1 MPGVTG
7 IVPPPP
13 PAGGIA
19 PPPPA
24 PPSAGAAAFLPPPPY
39 LPPPPTAATASS
51 PAKRARPQVLLVA
64 IVAVIGLLCVTG
76 FVLTRQGGDDGPTYP
91 DVWDPRVTELVAF
104 VERERGLPFEHPVF
118 VDFLPAEDIARR
130 LRAEAGE
137 VTGAMREAAALQVS
151 ELRALGLVSGDV
163 DLLAS
168 AGSLSAEGVVAFYDP
183 VAERITAPDVE
194 LDARQRSILVH
205 ELTHVLQDQHFELDE
220 LQRKAP
226 APDTL
231 RGLAE
236 GDASRIEAKYVA
248 SLSPQE
254 QASINDR
261 ALDEYDA
268 YKEATADIAP
278 ALDAFQAAPYVL
290 GEGMVNT
297 LADFG
302 GQETIDA
309 SFEHPP
315 VSDEALI
322 DPSHYRGNGSVL
334 AVQPPTV
341 VAGETVL
348 DQGTLGPL
356 MLYLVL
362 ANSTDTATAIKG
374 AYGWG
379 GDAYAMVRNGDQTCM
394 RITYQGDTADDLREM
409 QAALTV
415 WSTAAPG
422 VRREVAQIGP
432 QLQIVACDPGP
443 DVTIPLAGNPSDSLL
458 VPRAVMELSVQ
469 LHAEGM
475 AYGRARCV
483 GVEFVSQYALA
494 DLVALLRAPAW
505 TPEQQAARDARFTA
519 AAARC

>member
-1 MPGVTG
+1 M
-7 IVPPPP
+7 PPPP
-13 PAGGIA
+13 PPGG
-19 PPPPA
+19 
-24 PPSAGAAAFLPPPPY
+24 GAAFLPPPPY
-39 LPPPPTAATASS
+39 LPPPPALTTDG
-51 PAKRARPQVLLVA
+51 PAPTKGSRTSVLLVA
-64 IVAVIGLLCVTG
+64 LVAVIGLVCAAG
-76 FVLTRQGGDDGPTYP
+76 FVLTRQGGEEGPTYP

-104 VERERGLPFEHPVF
+104 VERERGLPFKHPVY

-130 LRAEAGE
+130 MRSEAGA
-137 VTGAMREAAALQVS
+137 VNGAMREAAALQVS

-183 VAERITAPDVE
+183 VAERITAPDGE

-231 RGLAE
+231 RALAE
-236 GDASRIEAKYVA
+236 GDAGRIEAKYVA
-248 SLSPQE
+248 SLPPEE
-254 QASINDR
+254 QLTVNTRNND
-261 ALDEYDA
+261 ESDA
-268 YKEATADIAP
+268 YKEATADIPP

-309 SFEHPP
+309 SFQHPP

-322 DPSHYRGNGSVL
+322 DPSHYRGNGSVR

-341 VAGETVL
+341 VAGETLL

-415 WSTAAPG
+415 WASAAPG

-443 DVTIPLAGNPSDSLL
+443 DVAIPLAGNPSDSLL
-458 VPRAVMELSVQ
+458 VPRTVMELSVQ

-475 AYGRARCV
+475 AYGQARCV
-483 GVEFVSQYALA
+483 GVEFVSQYALVE
-494 DLVALLRAPAW
+494 LTELLRSPAW
-505 TPEQQAARDARFTA
+505 SPEQQAARDARFTA